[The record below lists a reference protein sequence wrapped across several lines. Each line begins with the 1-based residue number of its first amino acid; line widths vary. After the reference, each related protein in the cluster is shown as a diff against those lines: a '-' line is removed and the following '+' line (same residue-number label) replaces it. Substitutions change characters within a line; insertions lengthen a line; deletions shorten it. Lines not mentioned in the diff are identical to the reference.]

1 MFILLT
7 EIIKKQF
14 IIGVEKR
21 LIGGKPET
29 LTWGTQIQEAL
40 ELCSMNY
47 KMGWQIQAKTARS
60 INCLLRI
67 RISHW

>member
-21 LIGGKPET
+21 LIGGKLET

-40 ELCSMNY
+40 ELCST
-47 KMGWQIQAKTARS
+47 G
-60 INCLLRI
+60 L
-67 RISHW
+67 